1 MDGEAAQFSDQLPLP
16 TNHHSS
22 FQLSAMDLLQLQ
34 NPTTKLLQPHRRFTL
49 SSTSPFS
56 PRRFTIKSS
65 LPSAAQNAKYSGEL
79 RAAVDA
85 VERACRLCVDVKRS
99 LFTSDGRILEKN
111 DQTPVTIADYG
122 VQALISL
129 ELGKLF
135 PSIPL
140 VAEEDSAFLSS
151 NNLVDSVVNV
161 VTDKSSSQDKAL
173 TQADVLEA
181 IDRRGEFGPEP
192 ATYWVLDPIDG
203 TRGFVKGSEALYVV
217 GLALVVE
224 GEIVL
229 GVMGCPNWRA
239 DKSASTSQEYEKEP
253 GIIMVA
259 HVGCGTWAKGLADL
273 RKATV
278 NWYKCLVDCSTLV
291 RKGRYCISE
300 SQTWESLPLSSS
312 FGSTTKVDDVGDEE
326 VLLLP
331 TCCGSLCKYLMV
343 ASGRAS
349 VFIQRARAERVI
361 KVWDHAVGVVCVQ
374 EAGGKVTDWNGDQ
387 LDLAEDEVERKALFP
402 PGGILVSNSSL
413 HEEIL
418 EIIASKSAVIS

>member
-1 MDGEAAQFSDQLPLP
+1 
-16 TNHHSS
+16 
-22 FQLSAMDLLQLQ
+22 MDLLQYSRLQ
-34 NPTTKLLQPHRRFTL
+34 NPTTKLLQPHRRFTVF
-49 SSTSPFS
+49 SSSLS
-56 PRRFTIKSS
+56 PRRFSVRSS
-65 LPSAAQNAKYSGEL
+65 LPSPAQNAKYHSEL

-111 DQTPVTIADYG
+111 DQSPVTIADFG

-140 VAEEDSAFLSS
+140 VAEEDSAFLQS

-161 VTDKSSSQDKAL
+161 VTDKTNSQGKAL
-173 TQADVLEA
+173 TQADVLGA

-224 GEIVL
+224 GQIVL
-229 GVMGCPNWRA
+229 GVMGCPNWRG
-239 DKSASTSQEYEKEP
+239 DKPASKGPEYENES

-259 HVGCGTWAKGLADL
+259 HVGCGTWAKGLPDL
-273 RKATV
+273 QNRSV
-278 NWYKCLVDCSTLV
+278 NWSRCLVDGYTLV
-291 RKGRYCISE
+291 HKGRYCISE

-312 FGSTTKVDDVGDEE
+312 FGSTTNVDNVGDEE
-326 VLLLP
+326 VVLLP

-361 KVWDHAVGVVCVQ
+361 KVWDHAVGVICVQ

-387 LDLAEDEVERKALFP
+387 LNLAADEGERKALFP
-402 PGGILVSNSSL
+402 PGGILVSNNSL
-413 HEEIL
+413 HQEIL
-418 EIIASKSAVIS
+418 QIIASKSSVIS

>member
-1 MDGEAAQFSDQLPLP
+1 
-16 TNHHSS
+16 
-22 FQLSAMDLLQLQ
+22 MDLLVHYSRVTFQ
-34 NPTTKLLQPHRRFTL
+34 NPNYKSLIPHTRYTL
-49 SSTSPFS
+49 PSTSPS
-56 PRRFTIKSS
+56 LCVRRFSVRLS
-65 LPSAAQNAKYSGEL
+65 LPSLVQNAKYNREL

-85 VERACRLCVDVKRS
+85 VERACRLCVDVKQS

-140 VAEEDSAFLSS
+140 VAEEDSAFLRS
-151 NNLVDSVVNV
+151 NDHLVDSVLNV
-161 VTDKSSSQDKAL
+161 VTDKTSPRDTSL

-181 IDRRGEFGPEP
+181 IDRVGTFGPNP

-203 TRGFVKGSEALYVV
+203 TRGFVKGSDALYLV
-217 GLALVVE
+217 GLSLVVE
-224 GEIVL
+224 GQIVL
-229 GVMGCPNWRA
+229 GVMGCPNWRE
-239 DKSASTSQEYEKEP
+239 DISNKPTFLVQEYEKDIFGL

-259 HVGCGTWAKGLADL
+259 HVGCGTWSKGLSNLQNNNDN
-273 RKATV
+273 
-278 NWYKCLVDCSTLV
+278 NWYRSLVDDCTLV
-291 RKGRYCISE
+291 HKGRFCISE
-300 SQTWESLPLSSS
+300 SQKWDSLPLSSS
-312 FGSTTKVDDVGDEE
+312 FGSTTDVDNVGDNE

-349 VFIQRARAERVI
+349 VFIQRARTDRVI
-361 KVWDHAVGVVCVQ
+361 KVWDHAVGVICVE

-387 LDLAEDEVERKALFP
+387 LDLAADQFERKALFP
-402 PGGILVSNSSL
+402 PGGILVSNSGL
-413 HEEIL
+413 HNEIL
-418 EIIASKSAVIS
+418 EIIASNSSVNS